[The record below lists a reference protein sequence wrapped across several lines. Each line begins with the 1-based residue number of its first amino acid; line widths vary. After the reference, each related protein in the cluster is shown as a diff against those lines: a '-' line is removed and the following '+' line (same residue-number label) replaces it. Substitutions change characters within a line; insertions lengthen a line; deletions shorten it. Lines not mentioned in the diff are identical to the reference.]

1 MINVTKSYLP
11 NIEKYKSY
19 IDEIYKTAWLT
30 NQGPLVQKLE
40 KRLAQYLGVK
50 NIVLVSNG
58 TIALEI
64 AYRALDLKGEVI
76 TTPFS
81 FVATTSSLVTNRLT
95 PIFVDIDEKTF
106 NLNPK
111 NIEKKITSR
120 TSAILPVHV
129 FGNACEVE
137 EIKKIANKHNLKVIY
152 DAAHAFD
159 VKYKDKSLLSY
170 GDISTLSFHAT
181 KLFHTIE
188 GGALIINDDSL
199 LEKVRYLINFGIKNQ
214 EEIPH
219 LGTNAKMN
227 EFEAAMGLCILD
239 DIENIKN
246 SRKND
251 SKLNSNVVNNKPK
264 TLTTPSQ
271 NVKKKKVEVAKSTGG
286 TNEKNVSTQ
295 KDLLKTISSSNTNT
309 KEVLQKSGNGTNK
322 QLASNISAPT
332 VSSSTGGRVILDP
345 YKAPT
350 YPDSA
355 KSNGI
360 TGKVFVKFKVENG
373 VSSIISTSGPSEL
386 ASAVKKVSPSWRI
399 KILDSDGKSTSGI
412 VTVTINFIM

>member
-11 NIEKYKSY
+11 NKDKYKSY
-19 IDEIYKTAWLT
+19 IDEIYENGWLT
-30 NQGPLVQKLE
+30 NQGPLVQRLE
-40 KRLAQYLGVK
+40 TRLAQYLGVK

-81 FVATTSSLVTNRLT
+81 FVATTSSLVTNKLI
-95 PIFVDIDEKTF
+95 PIFADIDEKTF

-239 DIENIKN
+239 DIEDIKTN
-246 SRKND
+246 R
-251 SKLNSNVVNNKPK
+251 
-264 TLTTPSQ
+264 
-271 NVKKKKVEVAKSTGG
+271 KKVVENYKIGLESLVTFQEQNNQASENYSYFPILFK
-286 TNEKNVSTQ
+286 NEE
-295 KDLLKTISSSNTNT
+295 DLSK
-309 KEVLQKSGNGTNK
+309 VQKSLNK
-322 QLASNISAPT
+322 ENIFPRRYFYPSLDTLEYIEPKQECKISRAI
-332 VSSSTGGRVILDP
+332 SKRVLCLPLYAELEKDNQD
-345 YKAPT
+345 K
-350 YPDSA
+350 
-355 KSNGI
+355 
-360 TGKVFVKFKVENG
+360 
-373 VSSIISTSGPSEL
+373 IIDIIR
-386 ASAVKKVSPSWRI
+386 KCY
-399 KILDSDGKSTSGI
+399 
-412 VTVTINFIM
+412 

>member
-81 FVATTSSLVTNRLT
+81 FVATTSSLVTNKLI
-95 PIFVDIDEKTF
+95 PIFVDINEKTF

-239 DIENIKN
+239 DIEDIKTN
-246 SRKND
+246 R
-251 SKLNSNVVNNKPK
+251 
-264 TLTTPSQ
+264 
-271 NVKKKKVEVAKSTGG
+271 KKVVENYKIGLESLVTFQEQNNQATENYSYFPILFK
-286 TNEKNVSTQ
+286 NEE
-295 KDLLKTISSSNTNT
+295 DLSK
-309 KEVLQKSGNGTNK
+309 VQKSLNK
-322 QLASNISAPT
+322 ENIFPRRYFYPSLDTLEYIEPKQECKISRAI
-332 VSSSTGGRVILDP
+332 SKRVLCLPLYAELEKDNQD
-345 YKAPT
+345 K
-350 YPDSA
+350 
-355 KSNGI
+355 
-360 TGKVFVKFKVENG
+360 
-373 VSSIISTSGPSEL
+373 IIDIIR
-386 ASAVKKVSPSWRI
+386 KCY
-399 KILDSDGKSTSGI
+399 
-412 VTVTINFIM
+412 